1 MKKGFFYSLNVKSA
15 AYKMVSNPSGKP
27 LSISNVQKSRF
38 SSAYFL
44 DLVAPKVGNRYR
56 RTLPEMD

>member
-1 MKKGFFYSLNVKSA
+1 
-15 AYKMVSNPSGKP
+15 MVNNPSGTP
-27 LSISNVQKSRF
+27 LSIPDAQKSLF

-44 DLVAPKVGNRYR
+44 VLVAPKVGNRYR